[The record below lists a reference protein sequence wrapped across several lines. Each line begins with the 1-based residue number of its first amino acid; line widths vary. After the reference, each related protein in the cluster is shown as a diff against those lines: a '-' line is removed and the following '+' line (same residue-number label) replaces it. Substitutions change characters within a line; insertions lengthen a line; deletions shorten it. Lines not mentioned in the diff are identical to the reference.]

1 LKRRLI
7 EALDNGVLLQKEKER
22 LEQRAAQLARDNATL
37 KAASDEGEGTQVT
50 LRERLK
56 LVEAQLAHR

>member
-1 LKRRLI
+1 M
-7 EALDNGVLLQKEKER
+7 QKEKEQ

-37 KAASDEGEGTQVT
+37 KAASDEVEGTQAT

>member
-7 EALDNGVLLQKEKER
+7 EALDNGVLLQKEKEQ
-22 LEQRAAQLARDNATL
+22 LAQRAAQLAHDNATL
-37 KAASDEGEGTQVT
+37 KAASDEGEGIQTT

>member
-1 LKRRLI
+1 M
-7 EALDNGVLLQKEKER
+7 QKEKER
-22 LEQRAAQLARDNATL
+22 LEQHAAQLAHDNATL
-37 KAASDEGEGTQVT
+37 KAASDEGEGIQAT

>member
-1 LKRRLI
+1 
-7 EALDNGVLLQKEKER
+7 LQKEKEQ
-22 LEQRAAQLARDNATL
+22 LAQRAAQLAHDNATL
-37 KAASDEGEGTQVT
+37 KAASDEGEGIQTT

>member
-1 LKRRLI
+1 LKRRLV
-7 EALDNGVLLQKEKER
+7 EALDNGVLLRKEKEQ

-37 KAASDEGEGTQVT
+37 KAASDEGEGTQAT